1 MARMLK
7 SSALLAL
14 LTISAL
20 VMTGCQQR
28 SGTAMPDRGN
38 RSVSL
43 GPESSGSAH
52 SSRGSSTPAAAI
64 GQPPGAGEEYYTFK
78 SDDKLYLS
86 AQDRGVALFSLI
98 ERNDLSAQP
107 RAGQQIV
114 VPRK

>member
-1 MARMLK
+1 MTRMLK

-43 GPESSGSAH
+43 GPESSGS
-52 SSRGSSTPAAAI
+52 SSSARGSSTPAAAI
-64 GQPPGAGEEYYTFK
+64 GQPGAGEEYYTFK
-78 SDDKLYLS
+78 SDDKLYLI
-86 AQDRGVALFSLI
+86 AQDRGVALYSLI